1 MKYIVWS
8 IVLFFLCSACAN
20 ESTNTATSSSEQTQE
35 VPSKPEIEK
44 ETEEPEVV
52 DRSIS
57 PSKDIEEEDLPVI
70 DNENLTEELSAFIP
84 DGYSY
89 LGHKYGDLNKDDLK
103 TDAILALKN
112 NQEENSTE
120 ELLRPLLIL
129 SRQAD
134 NSLQLEAQNDNVVY
148 CSACGGT
155 MGDPFQDIAIKNGYF
170 SVEHYGGSRFR
181 WFSVTTFKYDSA
193 KKDWFLHKQGTETT
207 DSLDPDQKET
217 ATLTA
222 KDFGRIAF
230 KDFESV
236 E

>member
-1 MKYIVWS
+1 MKYFVWS
-8 IVLFFLCSACAN
+8 FLLFFLCSACSN
-20 ESTNTATSSSEQTQE
+20 ESGTTTTSSTTEQTQE
-35 VPSKPEIEK
+35 ASSTPETEK
-44 ETEEPEVV
+44 EAAEPEVV
-52 DRSIS
+52 DRAIA
-57 PSKDIEEEDLPVI
+57 PSNNTEKEAPVI
-70 DNENLTEELSAFIP
+70 DNENLTEELKAFIP
-84 DGYSY
+84 EGYSY
-89 LGHKYGDLNKDDLK
+89 LGHKYGDLNKDDLQ

-134 NSLQLEAQNDNVVY
+134 NSLQLEGRNDNVVY

-155 MGDPFQDIAIKNGYF
+155 MGDPFQDIAIKNGFF

-181 WFSVTTFKYDSA
+181 WFSVTTFKYDPA

-217 ATLTA
+217 ASLST
-222 KDFGRIAF
+222 KDFGLIAF